1 MSIKGDGIEK
11 SKKEMFQ
18 CFAGKNKI
26 GLLGFLIAMALI
38 FTATC
43 VFAFKNEPGDKYQLV
58 KAENGIVRIPISKVN
73 DGKAHFFT
81 YKYDGK
87 NINFFVLKSSD
98 GVIRAAFDACDICYK
113 ERKGYRQEG
122 DYMVCNNCRQKFPSI
137 RINDVKGGCNPAPL
151 NREVSGKYILLK
163 VQDIKKGNFYF

>member
-1 MSIKGDGIEK
+1 MIKCGV
-11 SKKEMFQ
+11 M
-18 CFAGKNKI
+18 KNKV
-26 GLLGFLIAMALI
+26 GLLLLFIATALI
-38 FTATC
+38 FTAPS
-43 VFAFKNEPGDKYQLV
+43 VFAFKKESEDKFQMV
-58 KAENGIVRIPISKVN
+58 KAEKGIVRIPISKVN

-81 YKYDGK
+81 YKDEEK

-122 DYMVCNNCRQKFPSI
+122 DYMVCNNCGQKFPST

-151 NREVSGKYILLK
+151 NREVRGEYLILK
-163 VQDIKKGNFYF
+163 VSDIQKGKSYF